1 MRKEGRKGRGGKEVK
16 VDLLKGKGRKIIGK
30 LKKREVRERAR
41 RKWTVGK
48 GKSEEGKEMKTC

>member
-30 LKKREVRERAR
+30 LEKREVRESEKKMDCGE
-41 RKWTVGK
+41 RK
-48 GKSEEGKEMKTC
+48 E